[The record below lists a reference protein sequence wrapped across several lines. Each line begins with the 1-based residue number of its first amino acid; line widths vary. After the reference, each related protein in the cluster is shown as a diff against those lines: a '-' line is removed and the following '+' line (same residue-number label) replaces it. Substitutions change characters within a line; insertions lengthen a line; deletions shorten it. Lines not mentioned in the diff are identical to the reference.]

1 MWYIFVFGIV
11 IRYFKNRIIIIEEV
25 DPILYLVRIVLII
38 KIYLNKI
45 KQNNYKGCIK
55 IYFVLHFLK

>member
-11 IRYFKNRIIIIEEV
+11 IRYFKNKIIIIEEV

-38 KIYLNKI
+38 KIYLNLK
-45 KQNNYKGCIK
+45 KKKTQ
-55 IYFVLHFLK
+55 LLFL